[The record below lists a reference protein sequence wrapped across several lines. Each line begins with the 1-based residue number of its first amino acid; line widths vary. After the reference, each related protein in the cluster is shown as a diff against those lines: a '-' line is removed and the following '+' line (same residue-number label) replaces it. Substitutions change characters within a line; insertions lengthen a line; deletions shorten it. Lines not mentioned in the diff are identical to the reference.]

1 MVLMR
6 DPVEQEMAM
15 LPGAADPKSI
25 AGPIKRQLDL
35 RLIRYACDER
45 MMNLWEADAFDDL
58 FGPYTAKGVLMK
70 PPPKEYVEARPCRRQ
85 GDSSGVPLRRGLRPA
100 APDRP
105 PE

>member
-15 LPGAADPKSI
+15 APEAADPKSI

-35 RLIRYACDER
+35 RLIRYARDER
-45 MMNLWEADAFDDL
+45 MVNLWKAGAFDDL
-58 FGPYTAKGVLMK
+58 FGPCTAKGVIMK
-70 PPPKEYVEARPCRRQ
+70 PSPKEYVEARPCRRQ
-85 GDSSGVPLRRGLRPA
+85 GDSGVPSSQGLRPA